1 MDGNV
6 VFTAFSFI
14 AIIFSVVA
22 HEVSHGYMAERLGDP
37 TARLM
42 GRLTLNPI
50 KHIDLVGSI
59 LLPLFLS
66 FTGGIVFGWAKPVPY
81 NPRNIKNKN
90 GASLVAFAGPL
101 TNLSIALV
109 FALLY
114 HFLGSLIPNSLAP
127 VLFARIVLINI
138 SLAIFNLVPIPPL
151 DGAKVLMLFIPYEA
165 RQFRN
170 FLEQGSQLG
179 FIALLV
185 FIFFGFQLISPIIST
200 LYRFLIGG

>member
-1 MDGNV
+1 MDGNIILSI
-6 VFTAFSFI
+6 FSFVV
-14 AIIFSVVA
+14 IIFSVVA

-66 FTGGIVFGWAKPVPY
+66 FTGGVVFGWAKPVPY
-81 NPRNIKNKN
+81 NPQNIKNKN
-90 GASLVAFAGPL
+90 GSSFVAFAGPL

-114 HFLGSLIPNSLAP
+114 HFLGSFASNSLAP
-127 VLFARIVLINI
+127 ILFAQIILINV

-151 DGAKVLMLFIPYEA
+151 DGAKVLMLFVPYEA

-179 FIALLV
+179 FIVLLV
-185 FIFFGFQLISPIIST
+185 FIFFGFQLISPIIFSFYT
-200 LYRFLIGG
+200 FLIGH